1 MAVITAQPLGKVVL
15 DTGPLYSAL
24 TLVFARRN
32 PSSRNSIL
40 SKNKLLDYLRD
51 PKAEKNFLLL
61 FNNLRT
67 VLTTSHVI
75 GELKGRQ
82 KLKDPYAQEF
92 WRCAIGVLRTK
103 SVDEKLVRLL
113 DLPRESLDALVPIIG
128 PTDAGLIELAK
139 KEQCVLLTD
148 DGRGLARFSKAA
160 NVKFQLVE
168 DLVHW

>member
-1 MAVITAQPLGKVVL
+1 MAITAAQPLGKVAL
-15 DTGPLYSAL
+15 DTGPLYSVL
-24 TLVFARRN
+24 TLMFASQN
-32 PSSRNSIL
+32 PSNRNAIL

-51 PKAEKNFLLL
+51 PKAQQNFLLL
-61 FNNLRT
+61 FTHLRT

-82 KLKDPYAQEF
+82 KLKDRYAHEF
-92 WRCAIGVLRTK
+92 WRCAISVLRIK
-103 SVDEKLVRLL
+103 SVDERLIRLL
-113 DLPRESLDALVPIIG
+113 DLPPESLDALVPIIG

-148 DGRGLARFSKAA
+148 DRELARFSKAA
-160 NVKFQLVE
+160 NTKFQLIE